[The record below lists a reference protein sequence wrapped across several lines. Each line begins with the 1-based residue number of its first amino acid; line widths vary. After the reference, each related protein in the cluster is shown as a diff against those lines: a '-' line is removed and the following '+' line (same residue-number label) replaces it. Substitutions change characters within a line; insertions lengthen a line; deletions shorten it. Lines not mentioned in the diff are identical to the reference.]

1 MTKFA
6 ANNMRVG
13 TSRFALTPANKLYWL
28 SSKHS
33 YGPSGEDS
41 DLVLTTDIKMGFITS
56 VQEKGGAY
64 LKIGDNCSA
73 IAPELDLFT
82 VRGFYYDDEWEC
94 YQIEIEPNA

>member
-1 MTKFA
+1 MKKFA
-6 ANNMRVG
+6 ADNMRVG
-13 TSRFALTPANKLYWL
+13 TSLFALTPDIELYWL
-28 SSKHS
+28 SSKEGS
-33 YGPSGEDS
+33 N
-41 DLVLTTDIKMGFITS
+41 LTITTDIKMGFITS

>member
-1 MTKFA
+1 MKKFA
-6 ANNMRVG
+6 ADNMRVG
-13 TSRFALTPANKLYWL
+13 TSLFALTPDIELYWL
-28 SSKHS
+28 SSEEGS
-33 YGPSGEDS
+33 N
-41 DLVLTTDIKMGFITS
+41 LTITTDIKMGFITS
-56 VQEKGGAY
+56 VQEKGGVY